1 MLWLKYAESSRLIL
15 ERKHYISTIT
25 SFVKALPNYWH
36 NVSLKLKQ
44 NAEKKRKKDKGTTIQ
59 TQEIV
64 KRKKSNF
71 WVDVCSKG
79 PTGLQSRS
87 NLLLSVL
94 RVLQEKQSR

>member
-59 TQEIV
+59 TRNSEKEEIQFLSWCV
-64 KRKKSNF
+64 QQ
-71 WVDVCSKG
+71 G
-79 PTGLQSRS
+79 PYGS
-87 NLLLSVL
+87 SV
-94 RVLQEKQSR
+94 